1 MTIHTGGRVAAAPA
15 RPLPLRLITAT
26 LLGAGL
32 ISSASVCAQEA
43 GLPPA
48 PTQEATPVAAQQAA
62 PAPAAAPK
70 GDEHVVTVTG
80 SRIAAR
86 GFNQPTPTTTL
97 TADDIEKSAHPNIF
111 TTIAQLPALQGSTGN
126 SVLTYSTSSGLQ
138 GLSAFSLRGL
148 GASRTLTLIDGQRV
162 VPANVTGVTDVSQFP
177 QLLVKRVD
185 VVTGGASASYGSDAV
200 GGVVNFI
207 TDKKF
212 TGFKANVEGG
222 QSTYDDNRSVTLQAA
237 FGRSFLNERLHVVLS
252 AERSKEDGVPADG
265 FGMGP
270 GPNGR
275 TYFNAPAF
283 QIRPVSQTTD
293 GRPQMFDIRNAQ
305 PYQYNRYGLITSGP
319 LQGTAFGDG
328 GAPYQFNY
336 GGNGV
341 PDGKGG
347 VSGCISPFCVGGD
360 LTGTSGNTTSL
371 ASALTRENLYT
382 RLSYALTPNHEIFM
396 TVNAAQVDS
405 QNQPNAGAPK
415 NANLTIQ
422 CDNPFLPASIVAA
435 CAANNITSFQY
446 GTGNANF
453 PANISVEPLRRQN
466 RYVIGADGRFDAGG
480 TSWSYNAYYQR
491 GINHTDL
498 YVKNITLTPRYNAA
512 IDAIRLPDGSIVC
525 RSVIARNAGCQ
536 PLNIIGNVPQST
548 GALAYVMPGFG
559 PQQHTRQTQ
568 DVASLN
574 ISGEPLTLWAGPLA
588 VAAGLEYRKE
598 EYVVRADPYGNGVT
612 ADSPNSIEYPA
623 DPVLNSIT
631 GGNWFAGNY
640 RNGEGKY
647 DVREGYLELNLPML
661 KSDTWGDA
669 NLNVAGRGTVY
680 STAGNAKTWKIG
692 GTWKTT
698 VDGLRL
704 RAVTSRDVRAPNLS
718 ELFAPIVTTNNVVN
732 YRGTTLTVQQ
742 QVTGNTNLR
751 PEIAR
756 STEVGVVLTQPRWA
770 PGFSASIDYYK
781 IKVDGVISTL
791 GLQQE
796 VDLCVAGYQELCAA
810 MVLDSPVPS
819 NNYVRLQ
826 QFNLASLKLRGLD
839 IEASYRGSLA
849 RLGLPGM
856 LTLRALATHTI
867 DNITDPGV
875 PGTIPS
881 EAAGVNLGSTPRWKV
896 MASQGWS
903 SDRASVTLTERWVSN
918 GVYNNE
924 YIECQTSCPVAT
936 TIHPTI
942 DNNQMK
948 GALYFDLGL
957 TYKVSDNIMAYA
969 KIDNL
974 ADRNAPT
981 APGPNVGYGLNPSL
995 YDVLGR
1001 MYRAGLRFSF

>member
-1 MTIHTGGRVAAAPA
+1 MKLTSAV
-15 RPLPLRLITAT
+15 

-32 ISSASVCAQEA
+32 ISTVSVHAQE
-43 GLPPA
+43 
-48 PTQEATPVAAQQAA
+48 AA
-62 PAPAAAPK
+62 PAPASTPQSS
-70 GDEHVVTVTG
+70 DHVVTVTG
-80 SRIAAR
+80 SRISAR
-86 GFNQPTPTTTL
+86 GYNQPTPTTTL
-97 TADDIEKSAHPNIF
+97 TSDDIEKSAQPNVF
-111 TTIAQLPALQGSTGN
+111 TTISQLPALQGSTGN

-148 GASRTLTLIDGQRV
+148 SPSRTLTLLDGQRV
-162 VPANVTGVTDVSQFP
+162 VPANVTGVTDISQFP

-185 VVTGGASASYGSDAV
+185 VVTGGASASYGSDAI

-212 TGFKANVEGG
+212 TGFKANIQGG
-222 QSTYDDNRSVTLQAA
+222 QTNYHDDRNVTLQAA
-237 FGRSFLNERLHVVLS
+237 WGRGFADDRLHLVVS
-252 AERSKEDGVPADG
+252 AERSKEDGVPPHG
-265 FGMGP
+265 FGNGP

-275 TYFNAPAF
+275 TAFNAPAF
-283 QIRPVSQTTD
+283 QTRPLAQTTD
-293 GRPQMFDIRNAQ
+293 GSPQMFDIRNAQ

-328 GAPYQFNY
+328 GVPYRFNY

-347 VSGCISPFCVGGD
+347 VSGCISPYCVGGD
-360 LTGTSGNTTSL
+360 LSGTSGNSTSL

-382 RLSYALTPNHEIFM
+382 RLSYAISPDHEIFM
-396 TVNAAQVDS
+396 TTNVAQVDS
-405 QNQPNAGAPK
+405 SNTPNAGAPK

-422 CDNPFLPASIVAA
+422 CDNPFLPASIVAD

-453 PANISVEPLRRQN
+453 PKNISVEPLRRQN

-480 TSWSYNAYYQR
+480 VNWSYNAYYQR

-498 YVKNITLTPRYNAA
+498 YVRNITLTPRYNAA
-512 IDAIRLPDGSIVC
+512 IDAVRLSDGSIVC
-525 RSVIARNAGCQ
+525 RSVAARNAGCQ
-536 PLNIIGNVPQST
+536 PLNIIGNVPQSS

-559 PQQHTRQTQ
+559 PQQHTRQTE

-574 ISGEPLTLWAGPLA
+574 ISGEPLALWAGPLA
-588 VAAGLEYRKE
+588 VATGLEYRKE
-598 EYVVRADPYGNGVT
+598 AYVVRADPYGNGVT
-612 ADSPNSIEYPA
+612 ADSPNSVEYPA
-623 DPVLNSIT
+623 DPVLNSVT

-640 RNGEGKY
+640 RNGQGEY
-647 DVREGYLELNLPML
+647 SVREAYLELNLPMF
-661 KSDTWGDA
+661 KSDWLGEA
-669 NLNVAGRGTVY
+669 SLNVAGRGTVY
-680 STAGNAKTWKIG
+680 STAGNAKTWKVG
-692 GTWKTT
+692 STWKTA

-742 QVTGNTNLR
+742 QVTGNTALR
-751 PEIAR
+751 PETAR
-756 STEVGVVLTQPRWA
+756 STELGVVLTQPRWL
-770 PGFSASIDYYK
+770 PGFSASVDYYT

-796 VDLCVAGYQELCAA
+796 VDLCVAGNQEMCAA
-810 MVLDSPVPS
+810 MMLDSPVPS

-826 QFNLASLKLRGLD
+826 QFNLASLKLRGFD
-839 IEASYRGSLA
+839 IETSYRGSMA
-849 RLGLPGM
+849 KLGVPGM
-856 LTLRALATHTI
+856 FTLRALATHTI
-867 DNITDPGV
+867 DNITDSGV
-875 PGTIPS
+875 PGTIPTES
-881 EAAGVNLGSTPRWKV
+881 AGVNLGSTPRWKLL
-896 MASQGWS
+896 ATQGWS
-903 SDRASVTLTERWVSN
+903 TDRASVTLTERWISN
-918 GVYNNE
+918 GVYSNE
-924 YIECQTSCPVAT
+924 YIECKANCPVAT

-948 GALYFDLGL
+948 GALYVDLGA
-957 TYKVSDNIMAYA
+957 TYKVSENVMAYA

-974 ADRNAPT
+974 GDRDSPT

-995 YDVLGR
+995 FDVLGR
-1001 MYRAGLRFSF
+1001 MYRVGLRFSL

>member
-1 MTIHTGGRVAAAPA
+1 MIIDTNGRTAAQPA
-15 RPLPLRLITAT
+15 RPLPLKLCTAA

-32 ISSASVCAQEA
+32 IGTASVCAQEA
-43 GLPPA
+43 
-48 PTQEATPVAAQQAA
+48 E
-62 PAPAAAPK
+62 PAAKAV
-70 GDEHVVTVTG
+70 DTVVTVTG
-80 SRIAAR
+80 SRISAR
-86 GFNQPTPTTTL
+86 GYNQPTPTTTL
-97 TADDIEKSAHPNIF
+97 TSEDIEKSAQPNIF
-111 TTIAQLPALQGSTGN
+111 TTIAQLPALQGSTGS
-126 SVLTYSTSSGLQ
+126 SVLTYSTSSGQQ

-148 GASRTLTLIDGQRV
+148 GAFRTLTLLDGQRV
-162 VPANVTGVTDVSQFP
+162 VPANVSGVTDISQFP

-185 VVTGGASASYGSDAV
+185 VVTGGASASYGSDAI

-212 TGFKANVEGG
+212 KGFKANIEGG
-222 QSTYDDNRSVTLQAA
+222 ETTYHDNRNVTFQAA
-237 FGRSFLNERLHVVLS
+237 WGRGFMDDKLHVVVS
-252 AERSKEDGVPADG
+252 AEHSKEDGVPPHG

-275 TYFNAPAF
+275 TAFNAPAF
-283 QIRPVSQTTD
+283 QTRPLAQATD
-293 GRPQMFDIRNAQ
+293 GKPQMYDIRNAQ

-328 GAPYQFNY
+328 GVPFKFNY
-336 GGNGV
+336 GSNGV

-347 VSGCISPFCVGGD
+347 VSGCISPYCVGGD
-360 LTGTSGNTTSL
+360 LSGTSGNGTSL
-371 ASALTRENLYT
+371 ASALKRQNLYT
-382 RLSYALTPNHEIFM
+382 RVSYAINENHEVYM
-396 TVNAAQVDS
+396 TANVAEVDS
-405 QNQPNAGAPK
+405 QNTPNVGAPK

-422 CDNPFLPASIVAA
+422 CDNPFLPASIVAD

-453 PANISVEPLRRQN
+453 PRNISVEPLRRQN
-466 RYVIGADGRFDAGG
+466 RFVIGADGRFDAGG
-480 TSWSYNAYYQR
+480 TTWSYNGYLQR
-491 GINHTDL
+491 GINNTDL
-498 YVKNITLTPRYNAA
+498 HVDNLTLSPRYTAA
-512 IDAIRLPDGSIVC
+512 IDAVRLPDGSIAC
-525 RSVIARNAGCQ
+525 RSLAARNAGCQ

-548 GALAYVMPGFG
+548 GALAYVMPPNGAR
-559 PQQHTRQTQ
+559 QVTRQTQ

-574 ISGEPLTLWAGPLA
+574 FSGEPLALWAGPLA
-588 VAAGLEYRKE
+588 IATGLEYRKE
-598 EYVVRADPYGNGVT
+598 AYKVRADPYGNGVT
-612 ADSPNSIEYPA
+612 PDSPNSTAYPA
-623 DPVLNSIT
+623 DPVLNAST

-640 RNGEGKY
+640 RNGQGSY
-647 DVREGYLELNLPML
+647 NVREAYLEVNLPL
-661 KSDTWGDA
+661 FKTDGLGEA
-669 NLNVAGRGTVY
+669 NLNVAGRGTSY

-692 GTWKTT
+692 STWKTS

-718 ELFAPIVTTNNVVN
+718 ELFAPVVTTNNVVN

-742 QVTGNTNLR
+742 QVAGNTALR

-756 STEVGVVLTQPRWA
+756 SSEVGIVLTQPRWA
-770 PGFSASIDYYK
+770 PGFSASFDYYT

-796 VDLCVAGYQELCAA
+796 VDLCEAGNQELCAA
-810 MVLDSPVPS
+810 MLLDSPVPT

-826 QFNLASLKLRGLD
+826 QFNLASLKLRGFD
-839 IEASYRGSLA
+839 IETSYRGSVA

-856 LTLRALATHTI
+856 FTLRALATHTI
-867 DNITDPGV
+867 DNITDSGV
-875 PGTIPS
+875 PGTIPTQG
-881 EAAGVNLGSTPRWKV
+881 AGVNLGSTPRWKLL
-896 MASQGWS
+896 ATQGWS
-903 SDRASVTLTERWVSN
+903 TDSASVTLTERWVSN
-918 GVYNNE
+918 GVYSNE
-924 YIECQTSCPVAT
+924 YIECQTNCPAAT

-948 GALYFDLGL
+948 GALYVDLGA
-957 TYKVSDNIMAYA
+957 TYKISDHIMAYV

-1001 MYRAGLRFSF
+1001 MYRAGLRFSL

>member
-1 MTIHTGGRVAAAPA
+1 MIIQSGNRIAAQSA
-15 RPLPLRLITAT
+15 RPLPLTLCSAA

-32 ISSASVCAQEA
+32 IGTASVRAQET
-43 GLPPA
+43 GP
-48 PTQEATPVAAQQAA
+48 
-62 PAPAAAPK
+62 APK

-80 SRIAAR
+80 SRISAR

-97 TADDIEKSAHPNIF
+97 TSDDIEKAAQPNIF
-111 TTIAQLPALQGSTGN
+111 NAIAQLPALQGSTGS
-126 SVLTYSTSSGLQ
+126 SVLTYSTSSGQQ

-148 GASRTLTLIDGQRV
+148 GAFRTLTLLDGQRV
-162 VPANVTGVTDVSQFP
+162 VPANVSGVTDISQFP

-222 QSTYDDNRSVTLQAA
+222 QTTYHDDKNVTLQAA
-237 FGRSFLNERLHVVLS
+237 WGRGFLDDRLHLVVS
-252 AERSKEDGVPADG
+252 AEHGKEDGVPPHG
-265 FGMGP
+265 FGIGP

-275 TYFNAPAF
+275 TAFNAPAF
-283 QIRPVSQTTD
+283 QTRPLSQTTD
-293 GRPQMFDIRNAQ
+293 GKPQMVDIRNAQ

-328 GAPYQFNY
+328 GVPYKFNY
-336 GGNGV
+336 GSGGV

-347 VSGCISPFCVGGD
+347 VSGCISPYCVGGD
-360 LTGTSGNTTSL
+360 LSGTSGNSTSL
-371 ASALTRENLYT
+371 ASELKRENVYT
-382 RLSYALTPNHEIFM
+382 RLGYAINADHEIYV
-396 TVNAAQVDS
+396 TANVAEVNS
-405 QNQPNAGAPK
+405 QNTPNAGAPK

-453 PANISVEPLRRQN
+453 PKNISVEPRRRQN
-466 RYVIGADGRFDAGG
+466 RFVVGADGRFDAGG
-480 TSWSYNAYYQR
+480 TSWSYNGYYQR

-498 YVKNITLTPRYNAA
+498 YVRNITLNARYNAA

-525 RSVIARNAGCQ
+525 RSVVARNAGCQ
-536 PLNIIGNVPQST
+536 PLNIIGNVPQSS
-548 GALAYVMPGFG
+548 GALAYVMPSNG
-559 PQQHTRQTQ
+559 PEQHTRQTQ
-568 DVASLN
+568 DVASFNL
-574 ISGEPLTLWAGPLA
+574 SGEPLALWAGPLA
-588 VAAGLEYRKE
+588 VATGLEYRKE
-598 EYVVRADPYGNGVT
+598 AYTVRADPYGNGVT
-612 ADSPNSIEYPA
+612 ADSPNSIAFPA
-623 DPVLNSIT
+623 DPVLNATT

-640 RNGEGKY
+640 RNGQGDY
-647 DVREGYLELNLPML
+647 SVREAYLEVNLPL
-661 KSDTWGDA
+661 FKTAGLGEA
-669 NLNVAGRGTVY
+669 NLNVAGRGTSY
-680 STAGNAKTWKIG
+680 STAGNAKTWKVG
-692 GTWKTT
+692 GTWKTS

-718 ELFAPIVTTNNVVN
+718 ELFAPAVTTNNVVN

-742 QVTGNTNLR
+742 QVVGNTALK
-751 PEIAR
+751 PEVAR
-756 STEVGVVLTQPRWA
+756 STELGVVLTQPRWL
-770 PGFSASIDYYK
+770 PGFSASFDYYT

-796 VDLCVAGYQELCAA
+796 VDLCEAGYQELCAA
-810 MVLDSPVPS
+810 MVLNSPVPT

-826 QFNLASLKLRGLD
+826 QFNLASLKLKGFD
-839 IEASYRGSLA
+839 IETSYRGSMA
-849 RLGLPGM
+849 GVGLPGM
-856 LTLRALATHTI
+856 FTLRALATHTI

-875 PGTIPS
+875 PGTIPTQG
-881 EAAGVNLGSTPRWKV
+881 AGVNLGATPRWKLL
-896 MASQGWS
+896 ATQGWS
-903 SDRASVTLTERWVSN
+903 TDSASVTLTERWVSN
-918 GVYNNE
+918 GVYSNE
-924 YIECQTSCPVAT
+924 YIECQTNCPVAT

-942 DNNQMK
+942 DNNRMK
-948 GALYFDLGL
+948 GVLYFDLGA
-957 TYKVSDNIMAYA
+957 TYKLSDRIMAYA

-1001 MYRAGLRFSF
+1001 MYRAGVRFAF